1 MAASGEPRYHAASAA
16 ATATTHAKERAT
28 MGYEQILY
36 EVRDRIATVTLNR
49 PDKLNA
55 WTGVMGREVREAMDE
70 ASRDEAVRVI
80 VLTGAGRGFCA
91 GADMQMLSGIV
102 DAGSAARVE
111 EARPPAEADGAVRAD
126 FRGPYAYFPMVPK
139 PIIAALNG
147 ATAGLGLVVSLYCDL
162 RIAADTAVFT
172 TAFSRRGL
180 IAEHG
185 VSWMLPRLVG
195 LQHALDLLLS
205 ARKFT
210 AQEALAMGLVSQVH
224 PAAALMDGVRAYAR
238 ELAELVSPRSI
249 RVMKRQLWEAQFQTL
264 AEATAVGNEEMR
276 RSFVAE
282 DFKEGVAHFVE
293 KRAPRFT
300 GR

>member
-1 MAASGEPRYHAASAA
+1 
-16 ATATTHAKERAT
+16 

-49 PDKLNA
+49 PDKLNG
-55 WTGVMGREVREAMDE
+55 WTAVMGREVRQAMDE
-70 ASRDEAVRVI
+70 AARDEAVRVI

-91 GADMQMLSGIV
+91 GADMQMLSGIA
-102 DAGSAARVE
+102 DAGNLRVADETLAR
-111 EARPPAEADGAVRAD
+111 AEAATVRPD
-126 FRGPYAYFPMVPK
+126 FRGPYAYFPTVPK

-195 LQHALDLLLS
+195 LPHALDLMLS
-205 ARKFT
+205 ARKIT
-210 AQEALAMGLVSQVH
+210 APEALAIGLVSQVH
-224 PAAALMDGVRAYAR
+224 PAAALGDAVRAYAR
-238 ELAELVSPRSI
+238 ELADLVSPRSI
-249 RVMKRQLWEAQFQTL
+249 RIMKRQLWEAQFQTL
-264 AEATAVGNEEMR
+264 AEATAVADEEMR
-276 RSFVAE
+276 RSFGAE

>member
-1 MAASGEPRYHAASAA
+1 
-16 ATATTHAKERAT
+16 

-36 EVRDRIATVTLNR
+36 EVKDRVATITLNR

-55 WTGVMGREVREAMDE
+55 WTAVMGREVRQAMDE
-70 ASRDEAVRVI
+70 AARDEAVRVI

-91 GADMQMLSGIV
+91 GADTQMLSGIV
-102 DAGSAARVE
+102 GAGEQEPGESGTTREPGGDPAI
-111 EARPPAEADGAVRAD
+111 RPD
-126 FRGPYAYFPMVPK
+126 FRGPYAYFPLVPK

-185 VSWMLPRLVG
+185 VSWILPRLVG
-195 LQHALDLLLS
+195 LQHGLDLLLS
-205 ARKFT
+205 ARKIT
-210 AQEALAMGLVSQVH
+210 AAEALAMGLVAQVK
-224 PAAALMDGVRAYAR
+224 PAATLQEDVRAYAR
-238 ELAELVSPRSI
+238 ELADLVSPRSL
-249 RVMKRQLWEAQFQTL
+249 RVMKRQIWEAQFQSL
-264 AEATAVGNEEMR
+264 AEATAVGEEEMR
-276 RSFVAE
+276 RSFTAE

>member
-1 MAASGEPRYHAASAA
+1 
-16 ATATTHAKERAT
+16 

-36 EVRDRIATVTLNR
+36 EVKDRVATVTLNR

-55 WTGVMGREVREAMDE
+55 WTAVMGREVRQAMDE
-70 ASRDEAVRVI
+70 AARDEAVRVI

-102 DAGSAARVE
+102 GAGRQE
-111 EARPPAEADGAVRAD
+111 PAEAAAAHEAAGDPAIRPD
-126 FRGPYAYFPMVPK
+126 FRGAYAYFPMVPK

-195 LQHALDLLLS
+195 LQHAP
-205 ARKFT
+205 R
-210 AQEALAMGLVSQVH
+210 
-224 PAAALMDGVRAYAR
+224 PAALRAQDHRGGGAR
-238 ELAELVSPRSI
+238 HGPGRAGEAGRRRSRKTCAPTRASWPTWSPRARCGS
-249 RVMKRQLWEAQFQTL
+249 
-264 AEATAVGNEEMR
+264 
-276 RSFVAE
+276 
-282 DFKEGVAHFVE
+282 
-293 KRAPRFT
+293 
-300 GR
+300 